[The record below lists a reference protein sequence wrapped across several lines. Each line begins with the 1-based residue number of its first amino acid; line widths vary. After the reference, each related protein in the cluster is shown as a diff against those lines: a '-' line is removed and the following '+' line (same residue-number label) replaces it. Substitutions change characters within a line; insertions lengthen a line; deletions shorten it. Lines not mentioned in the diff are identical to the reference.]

1 MAKLQRLVT
10 LAVRGTLAPMA
21 QPVRPSNSGRQTSV
35 QWKDAE
41 LVLARPGPLEPELV
55 SDGGGPPFPPAALL
69 EPPRAL
75 DPNNPAEVALLEQI
89 DRSRERA
96 SRGVWRRWRAREP
109 PPPAATTDP
118 DDARR
123 LTGWRVL
130 ARTEEEIL
138 YGRGQPPQ
146 LVTVVVRLGSR
157 GRWECVGVSS
167 ARPLRAC
174 RDGIRASSWRLDPE
188 RSPAPEDDE
197 LRILVTERSRS
208 SGMRAHGRI
217 LPPELHADDRRLT
230 LRLFIR
236 PQEGFQN
243 LVRGRE
249 TPVRVALPERV
260 GERELADGALWDQAS
275 RL

>member
-1 MAKLQRLVT
+1 M
-10 LAVRGTLAPMA
+10 
-21 QPVRPSNSGRQTSV
+21 SD
-35 QWKDAE
+35 QWEDAE
-41 LVLARPGPLEPELV
+41 LVHAQPGPLEPGLV

-69 EPPRAL
+69 APHDAL
-75 DPNNPAEVALLEQI
+75 DPSDPAVVVLLEQI
-89 DRSRERA
+89 DRSRAQA
-96 SRGVWRRWRAREP
+96 SRGAWRRWRAREP
-109 PPPAATTDP
+109 PPPAVTIDP
-118 DDARR
+118 DDTRR

-138 YGRGQPPQ
+138 YGRGRPPQ
-146 LVTVVVRLGSR
+146 LVTVLVRLGSR

-174 RDGIRASSWRLDPE
+174 RDGIRASSWRLDPAHP
-188 RSPAPEDDE
+188 PAAEDDE
-197 LRILVTERSRS
+197 LRVLVTERSRS

-217 LPPELHADDRRLT
+217 LPPDLHADERRLT

-249 TPVRVALPERV
+249 TPVRIDLPEPV
-260 GERELADGALWDQAS
+260 NGREIVDGALWEPAS
-275 RL
+275 GP

>member
-1 MAKLQRLVT
+1 M
-10 LAVRGTLAPMA
+10 
-21 QPVRPSNSGRQTSV
+21 
-35 QWKDAE
+35 
-41 LVLARPGPLEPELV
+41 
-55 SDGGGPPFPPAALL
+55 
-69 EPPRAL
+69 
-75 DPNNPAEVALLEQI
+75 
-89 DRSRERA
+89 
-96 SRGVWRRWRAREP
+96 
-109 PPPAATTDP
+109 
-118 DDARR
+118 
-123 LTGWRVL
+123 L

-188 RSPAPEDDE
+188 RSPVPEDDE

-217 LPPELHADDRRLT
+217 LPPELHADDHRLT

-260 GERELADGALWDQAS
+260 GDRELADGAVWDQAS